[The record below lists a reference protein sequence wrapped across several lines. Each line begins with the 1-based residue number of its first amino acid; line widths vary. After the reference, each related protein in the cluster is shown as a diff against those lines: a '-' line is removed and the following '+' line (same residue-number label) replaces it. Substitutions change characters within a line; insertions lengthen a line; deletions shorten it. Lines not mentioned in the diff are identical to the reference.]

1 METHPRQALA
11 PEDGAELVRLLN
23 EVMKISRRTTIED
36 LYLHYR
42 DGDGWRVSMSNVEE
56 GAKTW
61 ISAEG
66 PWAGLLD
73 ALSAA
78 VARYARNS

>member
-1 METHPRQALA
+1 MDTSALT
-11 PEDGAELVRLLN
+11 EQEGAELVRLLN
-23 EVMKISRRTTIED
+23 EVIKISRRTTIED

-42 DGDGWRVSMSNVEE
+42 DGDGWRVSISNIEE

-66 PWAGLLD
+66 PGAGLLD
-73 ALSAA
+73 ALRAA
-78 VARYARNS
+78 VARYARNP